1 MNNLAPIILF
11 TYKRLEPLKLTINAI
26 LKNHLVTDTDLII
39 YSDGP
44 KSFNDIEII
53 DKIRLYLKSL
63 SGFKSITLNYSEKN
77 LGLANSII
85 YGVTATLEKYDKV
98 IVLEDDLITSTN
110 FLVFMNYA
118 LDKYE
123 SIEKVFS
130 ISGFSFDFNSKHV
143 EEDGYFLNRT
153 WPWGWA
159 TWLNRWNKVDWSVP
173 EYQNFK
179 LDKNL
184 RKKFSYLGSDV
195 NSMLDKQQNGLLD
208 SWSIRWTFY
217 VFSKNGLVL
226 FPKISKVINN
236 GWDEFATNNKGL
248 NDRYITSFDVTN
260 NFDFNLPAEIKIN
273 QKFQKLLLSKMS
285 FKSRFINKIKEIF
298 ITFIKR

>member
-11 TYKRLEPLKLTINAI
+11 TYKRLETLKLTINAL
-26 LKNHLVTDTDLII
+26 LKNNLVSDSDLII

-53 DKIRLYLKSL
+53 DKIRLYLNSL
-63 SGFKSITLNYSEKN
+63 SGFKSITLNYSEIN
-77 LGLANSII
+77 LGLSKSII
-85 YGVTATLEKYDKV
+85 YGVTATLEKYNKV
-98 IVLEDDLITSTN
+98 IVLEDDLITSSN

-123 SIEKVFS
+123 SIDRIFS
-130 ISGFSFDFNSKHV
+130 ISGYTFDFNTNDF

-159 TWLNRWNKVDWSVP
+159 TWKNRWNKVDWSVP

-179 LDKNL
+179 LNKNL
-184 RKKFSYLGSDV
+184 QKKFSYLGSDV

-208 SWSIRWTFY
+208 SWSIRWTFH
-217 VFSKNGLVL
+217 VFLKNGLVL
-226 FPKISKVINN
+226 FPKTSKIINN

-260 NFDFNLPAEIKIN
+260 NFEFNIPDEIKIN
-273 QKFQKLLLSKMS
+273 QKFQKLFLSKMNIKVRL
-285 FKSRFINKIKEIF
+285 FNKIKESFKIF
-298 ITFIKR
+298 KNH

>member
-1 MNNLAPIILF
+1 MKNIAPIILF
-11 TYKRLEPLKLTINAI
+11 TYKRLETLKLTINAL
-26 LKNHLVTDTDLII
+26 LKNNLVSDSDLII

-53 DKIRLYLKSL
+53 DKIRLYLNSI
-63 SGFKSITLNYSEKN
+63 SGFKSITLNYSEIN
-77 LGLANSII
+77 LGLSKSII
-85 YGVTATLEKYDKV
+85 HGVTATLEKYNKV
-98 IVLEDDLITSTN
+98 IVLEDDLITSSN

-123 SIEKVFS
+123 SIDRIFS
-130 ISGFSFDFNSKHV
+130 ISGYTFDFNSNYI

-159 TWLNRWNKVDWSVP
+159 TWKNRWNKVDWSVP

-208 SWSIRWTFY
+208 SWSIRWTFH
-217 VFSKNGLVL
+217 VFLKNGLVL
-226 FPKISKVINN
+226 FPKTSKIINN

-248 NDRYITSFDVTN
+248 NDRYLTSIDVTN
-260 NFDFNLPAEIKIN
+260 NFEFSLPDEIKIN
-273 QKFQKLLLSKMS
+273 EKVQKLLLNKMS
-285 FKSRFINKIKEIF
+285 IHLRLFNKIKEIF
-298 ITFIKR
+298 KNH